1 MSADRI
7 ECVVIGSGTLGAAVA
22 RRLALDGREVMLIAR
37 RDRQQDDGGHALA
50 AGGWPEPVEAPV
62 VDRPRTLR
70 ARFSALGAK
79 ALVSYCARQEVPFR
93 RTGQLL
99 IARDDVEMALLE
111 DMKQRDP
118 SVELLSVADVTA
130 HERGLRCI
138 GGLFAPDAGIVD
150 GDALRLALRIEAENA
165 GAFVTEDCRLVAAYP
180 MRRGFEVDL
189 GGMPGELETVR
200 CDSLI
205 NATEDYE
212 AVQIAARV
220 EGMRNHVPPE
230 LSGPGSKRYKLEG
243 TAPFDRLVVPGC
255 RGAKSAALFFSGFL
269 GESWMDVLSE
279 PRDLV
284 GRDNDDQDTEDPR
297 PDDFRIQGQAEHG
310 IPGLI
315 NLFGV
320 DARSETRAALALADG
335 VLDTLSG
342 RVHLS
347 ELRSAPPSSLAVA

>member
-37 RDRQQDDGGHALA
+37 RDRQQDDGGLAMA
-50 AGGWPEPVEAPV
+50 AGGWPEPVEASV

-70 ARFSALGAK
+70 AGFSAQGAQ
-79 ALVSYCARQEVPFR
+79 ALASYCARQEIPFR

-99 IARDDVEMALLE
+99 IARDDAEMAVLE
-111 DMKQRDP
+111 DIKQRDP
-118 SVELLSVADVTA
+118 SVDLLSVADVAA
-130 HERGLRCI
+130 HERGLRCV

-220 EGMRNHVPPE
+220 DGMRNHAPPE

-255 RGAKSAALFFSGFL
+255 RGPKSAALFFSGFQ

-279 PRDLV
+279 SRDVAGRGDEPGTDGPRS
-284 GRDNDDQDTEDPR
+284 P
-297 PDDFRIQGQAEHG
+297 DFRIQGQAEHG

-315 NLFGV
+315 NLFGI
-320 DARSETRAALALADG
+320 DARSETRAALALADA
-335 VLDTLSG
+335 VVDALSG
-342 RVHLS
+342 RADWSGMLPV
-347 ELRSAPPSSLAVA
+347 PPSSLAVA